1 MKSINLSDLDRLVV
15 GALLAHPRATQAQV
29 GHAVRS
35 SEATV
40 SRRMSR
46 LFRSGLLRVTGVLDD
61 EASHRARSL
70 FVRLRCSPGA
80 AHRAALKLAQWKET
94 GSVKLLTG
102 SIDCVAEIGYTS
114 NEHLLHLMMEELPRL
129 DGVVATSSNQVIR
142 RFSTPHSWNPGL
154 LPEPALQ
161 TLHAARLDHWNE
173 HPYPA
178 AAPPLSSLEEQLV
191 ELLTADGRRG
201 WQELADSCGVTPST
215 ARRRV
220 ESLMSRGILRMRT
233 VIEPEH
239 IGLPVNAF
247 VWLSI
252 NPTQL
257 GAAGEVLARHPDV
270 LMIAATTGDR
280 NLCGEIALASDAA
293 LYDFLSGTVGSL
305 PGLLHAD
312 VAVGLRTVK
321 RAGKILPEPADD
333 DRGDVASQTSS
344 AARAHTPSRS
354 DD

>member
-1 MKSINLSDLDRLVV
+1 MTNSAKLNELDQLVI

-29 GHAVRS
+29 GHAISS

-46 LFRSGLLRVTGVLDD
+46 LFQSGIVRVTGVLDD

-80 AHRAALKLAQWKET
+80 AHGAARRLAQWKET

-102 SIDCVAEIGYTS
+102 SIDCVAELSYTS
-114 NEHLLHLMMEELPRL
+114 NEHLLRLMMEELPRL

-154 LPEPALQ
+154 LPEQAVEA
-161 TLHAARLDHWNE
+161 LHAERLDHWSE
-173 HPYPA
+173 HPYPRET
-178 AAPPLSSLEEQLV
+178 PPLSALDEQLV
-191 ELLTADGRRG
+191 ELLVADGRQG
-201 WQELADSCGVTPST
+201 WQELARRCQVTPST

-220 ESLMSRGILRMRT
+220 ESLMSRGLLRMRT
-233 VIEPEH
+233 VIEPEY

-247 VWLSI
+247 IWLSI

-257 GAAGEVLARHPDV
+257 GAAGAVLADHRDV

-293 LYDFLSGTVGSL
+293 LYDFLSGTVGTL

-312 VAVGLRTVK
+312 VAVGLRTIK
-321 RAGKILPEPADD
+321 RAAMILPHDTTTAP
-333 DRGDVASQTSS
+333 T
-344 AARAHTPSRS
+344 
-354 DD
+354 